1 MSIEGR
7 LQAYVLTL
15 LYVSEEMSFTDLYK
29 ELVRLGVKVTKGNLQ
44 HHLERLRQEGLVE
57 RSYVPFFL
65 VRRKVVYRVT
75 GRGVRALREFLGELS
90 RLERMLYGEE
100 GRCVEIPGDDL
111 WVMLRREAERRGV
124 GVSELVAEMVR
135 RHLLSNTGEGQPT

>member
-15 LYVSEEMSFTDLYK
+15 LYVSEEMSFTDLQR
-29 ELVRLGVKVTKGNLQ
+29 ELARLGVRVTKGNLQ

-75 GRGVRALREFLGELS
+75 ERGARALREFLGEVS
-90 RLERMLYGEE
+90 RLERMLGDSE
-100 GRCVEIPGDDL
+100 GRCVELPYDDL
-111 WVMLRREAERRGV
+111 WERLRAEAERRGV
-124 GVSELVAEMVR
+124 TMSELVAEIVR
-135 RHLLSNTGEGQPT
+135 RHLSAEGG